1 MEGQLYW
8 QELKTLE
15 HVSSFKKLFDLVH
28 VYFLRGGGG
37 SVSSQLTLCQI
48 SPSFPVNLLL

>member
-1 MEGQLYW
+1 MEGQLDW

-15 HVSSFKKLFDLVH
+15 HVSSFKMLFDLVH

-37 SVSSQLTLCQI
+37 RECFLPADTV
-48 SPSFPVNLLL
+48 PNFPEFSC